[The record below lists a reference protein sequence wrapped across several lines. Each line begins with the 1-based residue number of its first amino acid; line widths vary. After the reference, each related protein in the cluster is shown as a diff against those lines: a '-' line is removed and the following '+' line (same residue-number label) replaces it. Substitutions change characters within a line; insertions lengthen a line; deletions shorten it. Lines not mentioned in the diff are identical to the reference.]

1 MNILIL
7 KVSAIGDVIHTL
19 PAVFYLKKCYPNAK
33 ISWVVQKKAA
43 DLLKNQPF
51 LNEVFV
57 LPDKF
62 LHPKNWLASLKI
74 IKELRKTEW
83 DAILDFQGI
92 DKTSFIIAFLKGKKF
107 GFSPR
112 LARSKFSTW
121 FTQVHVDVEF
131 KNVIQK
137 NLALASYAAQELGKT
152 ENLCAKQCPT
162 IPELKKAFN
171 FRFGKAEI
179 QAVDQWLTENRITDK
194 FILLC
199 PNTTWET
206 KHWPN
211 ELWLEFIEMMFTN
224 PWIPAQ
230 ASHKATPGRLVV
242 HEGLWRT
249 GLNQVPAVAEAM
261 TDKQDD
267 KKLLLVGQPFGK
279 AADKIAQLCQEK
291 NLPILIVPAWNLN
304 ATAYLI
310 SKTDLL
316 IAPDT
321 GLLHLADFLDITT
334 IGIFDPTSKKLQG
347 PFLKDINIENAIQ
360 TGNIS
365 QTGFQANNNTN
376 KSNFQKSTPYQTN
389 MCKLQPSM
397 LFDKVLHILK
407 NKN

>member
-19 PAVFYLKKCYPNAK
+19 PAVFYLKKCSPNTK

-43 DLLKNQPF
+43 DLLLDQPF

-62 LHPKNWLASLKI
+62 LHPKNWLDSLKI
-74 IKELRKTEW
+74 IKELRKTKW

-92 DKTSFIIAFLKGKKF
+92 DKTSAIIAFLKGKKF
-107 GFSPR
+107 GFSTR
-112 LARSKFSTW
+112 IARSKFSTW
-121 FTQVHVDVEF
+121 FTNFHVDVEC
-131 KNVIQK
+131 KNIIQK
-137 NLALASYAAQELGKT
+137 NLALASYTTQELGGPQ
-152 ENLCAKQCPT
+152 NLCATQCPSV
-162 IPELKKAFN
+162 PELKKTFDFN
-171 FRFGKAEI
+171 FGKAKM
-179 QAVDQWLTENRITDK
+179 QDVDQWLTNNQITDK

-211 ELWLEFIEMMFTN
+211 EFWLEFIKLMSQEKL
-224 PWIPAQ
+224 Q
-230 ASHKATPGRLVV
+230 H
-242 HEGLWRT
+242 
-249 GLNQVPAVAEAM
+249 
-261 TDKQDD
+261 
-267 KKLLLVGQPFGK
+267 KLLLVGQQFGK
-279 AADKIAQLCQEK
+279 AAEKIAQLCQEK

-321 GLLHLADFLDITT
+321 GLLHLADFLDVTT
-334 IGIFDPTSKKLQG
+334 IGIFDPTSKELQG

-360 TGNIS
+360 TGNIL
-365 QTGFQANNNTN
+365 QTGFQGNNNTN

-397 LFDKVLHILK
+397 LLDNVLHILK

>member
-43 DLLKNQPF
+43 DLLLDQSF

-62 LHPKNWLASLKI
+62 LHPKNWLTSLKI
-74 IKELRKTEW
+74 IKKLRKTKW

-92 DKTSFIIAFLKGKKF
+92 DKTSAIIAFLKGKKF

-121 FTQVHVDVEF
+121 FTNVHVDVEC
-131 KNVIQK
+131 KNIIQK
-137 NLALASYAAQELGKT
+137 NLALASYAIQELGST
-152 ENLCAKQCPT
+152 QNLCITQCPT
-162 IPELKKAFN
+162 ISELKKTFEFN
-171 FRFGKAEI
+171 FCKSGI
-179 QAVDQWLTENRITDK
+179 QAVNQWLKENQVTDN
-194 FILLC
+194 FILMC
-199 PNTTWET
+199 QNTTREN

-224 PWIPAQ
+224 PWIPA
-230 ASHKATPGRLVV
+230 VV

-261 TDKQDD
+261 SDRQDD
-267 KKLLLVGQPFGK
+267 KKILLVGQKFGK
-279 AADKIAQLCQEK
+279 AANKIAQLCQEK
-291 NLPILIVPAWNLN
+291 NLPILIVPSWNLN
-304 ATAYLI
+304 TTAYLI
-310 SKTDLL
+310 SKANLL

-321 GLLHLADFLDITT
+321 GLLHLADFLDVTT
-334 IGIFDPTSKKLQG
+334 IGIFDPTNKDLQG

-397 LFDKVLHILK
+397 LLDKVLHIFK